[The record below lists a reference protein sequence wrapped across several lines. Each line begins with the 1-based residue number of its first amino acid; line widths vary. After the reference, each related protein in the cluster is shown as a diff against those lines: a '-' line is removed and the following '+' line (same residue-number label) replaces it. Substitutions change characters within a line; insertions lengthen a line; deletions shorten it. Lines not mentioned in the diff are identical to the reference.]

1 MTLIRFLRD
10 NAPFLAAGAL
20 LSFGSSFGQTFF
32 ISVFAGEIRA
42 AFGLS
47 HGAWGA
53 IYTLGTTASALV
65 MIWAGVLTDRFRARA
80 LGPAAMALLALGC
93 LSMAILPGSWGWAL
107 PVAIFVLRFAGQG
120 MLTHIAVVA
129 MARWFAAG
137 RGKAL
142 SIASMG
148 VALGQAVLPVLFVA
162 GLALFDWRLLW
173 VGAAAL
179 SLLAVPLARGLLR
192 QERTPQSVAAE
203 SQSLGMEGRHW
214 TRSRAV
220 KHWLFWMLVPALLGP
235 PAWGTALF
243 FQQVHLA
250 EVKPWSLGQWV
261 ALMPLFTAM
270 TIGANFAT
278 GAALDRLGTARL
290 MPFLMAPWT
299 VAFLVLSQA
308 DGLGLAALGLV
319 FAGIGGGAQ
328 AVLPGAFW
336 AEFYGTRHIGAIKSA
351 AAAVMVFGTAIGPG
365 VSGALIDRGIDFPDQ
380 MLGIAAYLG
389 LAGLL
394 MAWGVRRA
402 APLLPAREVLRAAA

>member
-20 LSFGSSFGQTFF
+20 LSLGSSFGQTFF
-32 ISVFAGEIRA
+32 ISIFAGEIRA
-42 AFGLS
+42 EFGLS
-47 HGAWGA
+47 HGAWGG
-53 IYTLGTTASALV
+53 IYTLGTTLSALV
-65 MIWAGVLTDRFRARA
+65 MIWAGGLTDRFRARR
-80 LGPAAMALLALGC
+80 LGPAAMTLLALAC
-93 LSMAILPGSWGWAL
+93 LCMAVLPGSWGWAL
-107 PVAIFVLRFAGQG
+107 VPVIFLLRFAGQG
-120 MLTHIAVVA
+120 MLTHISVVA

-148 VALGQAVLPVLFVA
+148 VALGQAVLPVIFVA
-162 GLALFDWRLLW
+162 GLGLIDWRLLW
-173 VGAAAL
+173 VAAAAL
-179 SLLAVPLARGLLR
+179 SLMAVPLALRLLR
-192 QERTPQSVAAE
+192 RERTPQSIAQD

-214 TRSRAV
+214 TRLGAV
-220 KHWLFWMLVPALLGP
+220 RHWLFWMLVPALMGP

-261 ALMPLFTAM
+261 ALMPVFTGM
-270 TIGANFAT
+270 TIAGTFAA

-290 MPFLMAPWT
+290 MPFLMLPWT
-299 VAFLVLSQA
+299 LAFLVLSQA
-308 DGLGLAALGLV
+308 DGLGLAALGLAI
-319 FAGIGGGAQ
+319 AGFGGGVQ

-351 AAAVMVFGTAIGPG
+351 AAAVMVLGTAIGPG
-365 VSGALIDRGIDFPDQ
+365 VSGVLIDRGIDFPEQ

-394 MAWGVRRA
+394 LAIGVRRA
-402 APLLPAREVLRAAA
+402 ARLLPISEPLVRAA

>member
-1 MTLIRFLRD
+1 MSLIRFLRD

-32 ISVFAGEIRA
+32 ISVFAGDIRA
-42 AFGLS
+42 AFDLS
-47 HGAWGA
+47 HGAWGG

-65 MIWAGVLTDRFRARA
+65 MIWAGGLTDRFRARA

-93 LSMAILPGSWGWAL
+93 LGMAVLPGGWAVAL
-107 PVAIFVLRFAGQG
+107 PLVIFVLRFAGQG
-120 MLTHIAVVA
+120 MMTHISVVA

-148 VALGQAVLPVLFVA
+148 VALGQAVLPVVFVA
-162 GLALFDWRLLW
+162 GLAVADWRLLW
-173 VGAAAL
+173 AAAAGL
-179 SLLAVPLARGLLR
+179 SLAAMPLALWLLR
-192 QERTPQSVAAE
+192 RERTPQSIAQH

-214 TRSRAV
+214 TRNAAV
-220 KHWLFWMLVPALLGP
+220 THWLFWMLVPALLGP

-250 EVKPWSLGQWV
+250 ELKPWSLGQWV
-261 ALMPLFTAM
+261 ALMPLFTAA
-270 TIGANFAT
+270 TIGANLVT
-278 GAALDRLGTARL
+278 GAALDRFGTARL
-290 MPFLMAPWT
+290 MPWLMAPWT

-308 DGLGLAALGLV
+308 DGLGMAALGLAI
-319 FAGIGGGAQ
+319 AGIGGGVQ

-365 VSGALIDRGIDFPDQ
+365 VSGLLIDRGIGFPDQ

-389 LAGLL
+389 GAGLL
-394 MAWGVRRA
+394 LAWGVRRA
-402 APLLPAREVLRAAA
+402 ARLLPVAGAARRAA